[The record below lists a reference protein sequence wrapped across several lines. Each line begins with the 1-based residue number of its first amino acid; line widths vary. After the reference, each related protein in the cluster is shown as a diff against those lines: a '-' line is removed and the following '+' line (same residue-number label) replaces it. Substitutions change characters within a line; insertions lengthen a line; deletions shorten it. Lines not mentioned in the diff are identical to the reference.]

1 MVGRVAP
8 AEREPCTALVETSPA
23 KGYDQMLQRTGHT
36 WSQMKQWG
44 NPLSLIVTSA
54 TKKAVALACLLL
66 SILLT
71 TGAVKLRRLRAEI

>member
-23 KGYDQMLQRTGHT
+23 QGYDQMLQRTGYA
-36 WSQMKQWG
+36 WPQMKQWG
-44 NPLSLIVTSA
+44 NPLSLMETSA

-71 TGAVKLRRLRAEI
+71 TGAVKLRHLRAEI